1 LIADASRAH
10 WNFLRRVM
18 GQVLLKGERPIAIWD
33 QHEQIL
39 EAVISGD
46 TQKAERLA
54 EDHILQALIA
64 LEKAM
69 KD

>member
-1 LIADASRAH
+1 
-10 WNFLRRVM
+10 M

-46 TQKAERLA
+46 AQKAERLA
-54 EDHILQALIA
+54 EDHILKALIA